1 MEKSPS
7 LRHCHPAVVVYD
19 DFGNLAKEGGPN
31 GTSRRWLYDGNG
43 NILRITDHDNSQYVY
58 KYASWDLRT
67 AAIDPLENTL
77 AFQYTRTQKLS
88 ALKDRGGSISQYEHD
103 LKDRLVRIR
112 RHGVVKEQ
120 YRYDQADNLIEKLDG
135 NGLPLLSIEIGPG
148 NLRKSKR
155 LVSGQ
160 THSFGYDESGRL
172 LSAATDTAE
181 VLLAYD
187 RSGNRIKDERNG
199 LGVTHRYNAGRNLIE
214 ATYFKH
220 FKISYQRFRRG
231 RLSIADSRGSTH
243 TIEALGHGLLIKTLA
258 NGSSEAVQFDGD
270 GRCLAKTTR
279 RRRADLWSRS
289 YSYSGEG
296 DLLAVSDSVAGT
308 IRYECDAAHRL
319 VRAELPGQ
327 QAQVF
332 ERDFAGNLLRQPGLN
347 NVVLMEGNRVASA
360 NGDHFEYNE
369 RNNLAVRTGRTGTI
383 RYFYDSADML
393 ISVQMADIRW
403 EAEYD
408 ALGRRISKTIAGKKT
423 EFYWDR
429 DRIAAELRPGG
440 SIRLYVYPD
449 DVAFTPF
456 MFLEYDSIESAP
468 EDGRGYYIHSDHLGT
483 PMLVEDDSGCA
494 VWKAQSDAY
503 GRAQVDPASTIEF
516 LLRFPGHYFDPETG
530 LHCNGFRY
538 YSPELGRYLQSD
550 PVGISGG
557 PNLYAYTANPLKHVD
572 VLGLCPAGGDGP
584 KTTTNPPG
592 DQEGTDADEEEPEG
606 TSTAGR
612 GDLTAEEI
620 AKLQALAN
628 STGATIHVVGS
639 AASGERRQVGNYDL
653 PLGKDPPD
661 APGTTRSDIDVLIS
675 SEDSL
680 DGGHTVDSIRDT
692 FPDDVDRVLVGDPT
706 PGAPVTT
713 FTPQQGGGSSND
725 DDEPTNPG
733 FRRPGA

>member
-1 MEKSPS
+1 M
-7 LRHCHPAVVVYD
+7 
-19 DFGNLAKEGGPN
+19 
-31 GTSRRWLYDGNG
+31 
-43 NILRITDHDNSQYVY
+43 
-58 KYASWDLRT
+58 
-67 AAIDPLENTL
+67 PL
-77 AFQYTRTQKLS
+77 
-88 ALKDRGGSISQYEHD
+88 I
-103 LKDRLVRIR
+103 
-112 RHGVVKEQ
+112 
-120 YRYDQADNLIEKLDG
+120 
-135 NGLPLLSIEIGPG
+135 SIEIGPG
-148 NLRKSKR
+148 NLKKCKR
-155 LVSGQ
+155 LASGQ
-160 THSFGYDESGRL
+160 THSFGYDENGRL
-172 LSAATDTAE
+172 VSAATDTAE

-214 ATYFKH
+214 AVYFKR
-220 FKISYQRFRRG
+220 FKVSYQRFRRG
-231 RLSIADSRGSTH
+231 RLSIADPRGSTH

-258 NGSSEAVQFDGD
+258 NGSSEAVQFDEG

-319 VRAELPGQ
+319 VRAELPGHQ
-327 QAQVF
+327 VQAF
-332 ERDFAGNLLRQPGLN
+332 ERDLAGNLIRQPGLS

-360 NGDHFEYNE
+360 NGDRFEYNE
-369 RNNLAVRTGRTGTI
+369 RNHIALRTGRTGTT

-408 ALGRRISKTIAGKKT
+408 AVGRRISKTIAGKKT

-483 PMLVEDDSGCA
+483 PMLVEDDSGCT
-494 VWKAQSDAY
+494 VWKAQIDPY
-503 GRAQVDPASTIEF
+503 GLAHVDPASTIEY

-550 PVGISGG
+550 PVGVSGG
-557 PNLYAYTANPLKHVD
+557 PNLYAYTANPLKRVD

-592 DQEGTDADEEEPEG
+592 DQEETDENEEEPETLWEAQARG
-606 TSTAGR
+606 ASQNEDEEEQNDSRGR
-612 GDLTAEEI
+612 TPSEQEEDER
-620 AKLQALAN
+620 LQAAADAIHRVLQDDVAEGRRTTTVIKGTDANGEDQYAVRSSQPLTPAQKEVAQDLLGPNTDVDDSDITPGRQDDHSNHGEQRAIAATDGLDNRSAASSSGAGHGGASCVQCQKAMDDAGVRN
-628 STGATIHVVGS
+628 STGS
-639 AASGERRQVGNYDL
+639 QPQPSGEGDGR
-653 PLGKDPPD
+653 
-661 APGTTRSDIDVLIS
+661 TTGSYGGPF
-675 SEDSL
+675 
-680 DGGHTVDSIRDT
+680 DGDQD
-692 FPDDVDRVLVGDPT
+692 
-706 PGAPVTT
+706 
-713 FTPQQGGGSSND
+713 
-725 DDEPTNPG
+725 
-733 FRRPGA
+733 